1 MPGPMLMQVKPVW
14 GRFCYEPTL
23 FDPPTEPAAISGND
37 AGILIGL
44 GLLCRQSRRPRG
56 SRQHRMFVDI
66 FLLGIVQ
73 PHQSLDG
80 FDDPLCI
87 ANEIA
92 VGILL

>member
-1 MPGPMLMQVKPVW
+1 MSRHCSIRRRSRQQLFGITRFRLMTW
-14 GRFCYEPTL
+14 HR
-23 FDPPTEPAAISGND
+23 SGND